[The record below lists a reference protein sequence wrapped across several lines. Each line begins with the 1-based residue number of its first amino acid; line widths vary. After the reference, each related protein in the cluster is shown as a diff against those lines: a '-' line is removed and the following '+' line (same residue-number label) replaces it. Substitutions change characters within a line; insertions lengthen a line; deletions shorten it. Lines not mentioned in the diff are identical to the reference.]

1 MGATFHFNP
10 DRPFHEPPDLYLSF
24 WGKEKCAPQHSFG
37 PGVRDLYKI
46 HFIHSG
52 EGIVRSE
59 GKTYTLTAGQAFIL
73 FPDRVIFY
81 QADAVNPWTYSWIGF
96 YGDQVDSILART
108 WVSPGNPVFPMDTR
122 LMPKLYE
129 LLNEA
134 GEHTATRDL
143 RLQALLNDVLSV
155 MVELAPVS
163 DCSLMAGGTRNSY
176 IHASLEFLHSHYSDE
191 VSVGHLA
198 QVVGLDRKYLSAIF
212 KEATGYPP
220 QQYLL
225 RYRMERACELLK
237 KGRFTVGEIA
247 CSVGYRDALLFS
259 KMFKKTVGVSPTE
272 YRAQS

>member
-1 MGATFHFNP
+1 MGAIFHCNP
-10 DRPFHEPPDLYLSF
+10 DRPFRETPDLYLCF

-59 GKTYTLTAGQAFIL
+59 GKTFTLTAGQAFIL
-73 FPDRVIFY
+73 YPDRVIFY
-81 QADAVNPWTYSWIGF
+81 QADEINPWTYSWIGF
-96 YGDQVDSILART
+96 YGDQVDSILNRT
-108 WVSPGNPVFPMDTR
+108 GVSPQNPVFSMDTR
-122 LMPKLYE
+122 LMPKLYD

-134 GEHTATRDL
+134 GEHATTRDL
-143 RLQALLNDVLSV
+143 RLHALLNEALSV
-155 MVELAPVS
+155 MVELAPS
-163 DCSLMAGGTRNSY
+163 SECGILGSGARNSY
-176 IHASLEFLHSHYSDE
+176 IHSCLEFLHSHYSDE
-191 VSVGHLA
+191 VSVGQLA

-212 KEATGYPP
+212 KEATGFPP

-237 KGRFTVGEIA
+237 KGKFTVGEIA
-247 CSVGYRDALLFS
+247 RSVGYRDALLFS

-272 YRAQS
+272 YRIQ